1 MAISQWQFIKSET
14 PEFRNRYFL
23 KVDGSRED
31 MTNLYKKYK
40 QNLWVPFALRGD
52 EYNWGVYLDG
62 MKDEEIAVIKD
73 YLASITH
80 PEKKLSPPTAEKEKT
95 SSENMEIIGSTWDWQ
110 KMQMEKGMP
119 AEKEPS
125 KHKEES
131 AAEDTAKKHPE
142 HKNLSSDI
150 EEKKQPGVTRDI
162 QKEKIHHPS
171 KENVEVNEIISELN
185 KILTN
190 ITESD
195 EAVSQADRE
204 HVESTPEPVK
214 SNEPAESLSSGTS
227 QEKDTT
233 REEDSGISSH
243 PPVQEMPESQEDSDN
258 SWAELSNMFV
268 KTGEDKEQPAS
279 QPPEESDP
287 IKASPPEKKEEEPQP
302 VEQKIPLRDESLK
315 PPASDPTKIR
325 IGVIV
330 PADEKEIEGT
340 FVSNVTENLS
350 KISKGKLHAEIVL
363 TVSIDGNAFDP
374 QALFQQVID
383 SNPEMVF
390 LVGLEQSSTY
400 KIGQLVS
407 LIDDKNIE
415 KKSID
420 KKSVDKNFMYL
431 DIAVELMLTK
441 RKIIDKQDSSL

>member
-1 MAISQWQFIKSET
+1 MAISRWQFINSET

-31 MTNLYKKYK
+31 ITNLYKKYK

-52 EYNWGVYLDG
+52 EYSWGVYLDG
-62 MKDEEIAVIKD
+62 MEDEGIEVLKD

-80 PEKKLSPPTAEKEKT
+80 PEKKISPPTAEKEKA
-95 SSENMEIIGSTWDWQ
+95 SSAKMEIISSTWDWQ

-119 AEKEPS
+119 AEKES
-125 KHKEES
+125 SEHKKES
-131 AAEDTAKKHPE
+131 TAEDTTKKQPE
-142 HKNLSSDI
+142 HKTLSSDI
-150 EEKKQPGVTRDI
+150 EEKKQPGVTEDI
-162 QKEKIHHPS
+162 QKEKIHHPP

-195 EAVSQADRE
+195 EAVSQAVQE

-214 SNEPAESLSSGTS
+214 SKEPAESLSSDTS

-233 REEDSGISSH
+233 REEDSGISSQ
-243 PPVQEMPESQEDSDN
+243 PSVQEMPESQEDSDN
-258 SWAELSNMFV
+258 SRMELSNMFM
-268 KTGEDKEQPAS
+268 KTVEDKEQPAS
-279 QPPEESDP
+279 QPPEESDS
-287 IKASPPEKKEEEPQP
+287 IKAPPPEKKEEEPQL

-315 PPASDPTKIR
+315 APASDPTKIR
-325 IGVIV
+325 VGVIV
-330 PADEKEIEGT
+330 PADEKEIGGT
-340 FVSNVTENLS
+340 FVSNVTEKLS
-350 KISKGKLHAEIVL
+350 KISKGNLQAEIVL
-363 TVSIDGNAFDP
+363 SVSIDGNAFDP
-374 QALFQQVID
+374 QSLFQQVID
-383 SNPEMVF
+383 SNAEMVF

-400 KIGQLVS
+400 KIGRLVS
-407 LIDDKNIE
+407 LINDKNIE

-420 KKSVDKNFMYL
+420 KKLVDKNFLYL